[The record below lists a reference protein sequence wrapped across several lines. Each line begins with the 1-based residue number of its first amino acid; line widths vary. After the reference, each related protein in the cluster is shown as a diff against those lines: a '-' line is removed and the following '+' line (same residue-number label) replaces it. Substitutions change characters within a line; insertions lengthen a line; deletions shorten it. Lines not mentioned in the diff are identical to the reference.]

1 MINVSP
7 FTKLHFLC
15 GGTHEYNMTFSTTLA
30 LIKLRFSWHT
40 LLVHVW
46 NWNPGPQLSN
56 PLPNTLENGT
66 NGHFGMGFSSTEA
79 ECLHDI
85 LFTLSSCSKKR
96 ASANV
101 FGEQKRLLHADASA
115 LVDSYWPVTRTDV
128 GGHFCGIAMVVEH
141 ANKCAPK
148 AFALLSE

>member
-1 MINVSP
+1 M
-7 FTKLHFLC
+7 
-15 GGTHEYNMTFSTTLA
+15 
-30 LIKLRFSWHT
+30 
-40 LLVHVW
+40 
-46 NWNPGPQLSN
+46 
-56 PLPNTLENGT
+56 PNTLENGT

-85 LFTLSSCSKKR
+85 LFTLSSSSKKR

-101 FGEQKRLLHADASA
+101 FGSKKGLLHADASTA
-115 LVDSYWPVTRTDV
+115 VVDSYWPVTRTDV
-128 GGHFCGIAMVVEH
+128 GGHFCASAMVVLH